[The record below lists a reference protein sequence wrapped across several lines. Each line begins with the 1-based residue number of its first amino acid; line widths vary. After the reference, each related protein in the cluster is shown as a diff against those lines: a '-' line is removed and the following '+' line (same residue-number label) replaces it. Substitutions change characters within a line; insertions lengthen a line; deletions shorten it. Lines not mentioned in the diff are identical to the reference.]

1 MKPKISRI
9 CIVGAGAAGLSA
21 AHYLSARGYK
31 NVTVLEAADRVGGKC
46 HSIDFQGRSF
56 DLGANYVT
64 AAYSEIRKLAKQY
77 RAPLYTESPVIT
89 ARMLPSGKLAF
100 STPRT
105 TLTGNSSLLSFADA
119 AVRYFWIR
127 WLLRPIIDR
136 PGFRGVSKHRKLCV
150 SFREWLNAHGL
161 AALAPMFEVPITIM
175 GYGHL
180 DEIPAPYALKYL
192 SLATYRN
199 LLAASLGLPRRWPK
213 RFVNGFERLWDA
225 LAKEVDI
232 RRGVTIASIERNGT
246 IRVRLEGAAA
256 MEFDYLL
263 LACPLNAST
272 LGRFVTLSDEEENLF
287 KRITNNQYV
296 VTSYAITNLHLP
308 RRIVGMWPI
317 PDVGLPWA
325 FTQQYPDSQLV
336 QFYTLM
342 DRSGGTK
349 ATVIEGIGR
358 YVTALGGII
367 PENYVTYDE
376 WSYFPHVDV
385 CDFRDGF
392 YERLDALQGQ
402 LNTYYCGGIAAFE
415 LVETVVQYSR
425 EVVQSHF

>member
-136 PGFRGVSKHRKLCV
+136 PGFRGVSKHRKSARLV
-150 SFREWLNAHGL
+150 SGMADNAHGL
-161 AALAPMFEVPITIM
+161 AALSCAIFQVPITIM

-225 LAKEVDI
+225 L
-232 RRGVTIASIERNGT
+232 R
-246 IRVRLEGAAA
+246 EG
-256 MEFDYLL
+256 
-263 LACPLNAST
+263 S
-272 LGRFVTLSDEEENLF
+272 
-287 KRITNNQYV
+287 
-296 VTSYAITNLHLP
+296 
-308 RRIVGMWPI
+308 
-317 PDVGLPWA
+317 
-325 FTQQYPDSQLV
+325 
-336 QFYTLM
+336 
-342 DRSGGTK
+342 
-349 ATVIEGIGR
+349 
-358 YVTALGGII
+358 
-367 PENYVTYDE
+367 
-376 WSYFPHVDV
+376 
-385 CDFRDGF
+385 
-392 YERLDALQGQ
+392 
-402 LNTYYCGGIAAFE
+402 
-415 LVETVVQYSR
+415 
-425 EVVQSHF
+425 